1 MFWLQQRIVG
11 STMGDMHE
19 FRKVVSIFQTGKM
32 RPVIDS
38 VWGAS
43 DVAQAYARLESGEQF
58 GKVVVRWG

>member
-11 STMGDMHE
+11 STMDDMHE
-19 FRKVVSIFQTGKM
+19 FRKVVSIFETGKM

-38 VWGAS
+38 VHDAAE
-43 DVAQAYARLESGEQF
+43 VARAYARLESGQQF